1 MEDKSSRAFME
12 GTIAKTVFKNA
23 IPSICAM
30 LMVLV
35 YNLAD
40 FFFIGQTHNDY
51 MVAAVSLATPLFLVY
66 MALGSLF
73 GIGGTSV
80 ISRALGEG
88 KSDYI
93 KKVSSFCTWG
103 CIGIGFISTIL
114 MWLFMDKLVN
124 MLGASSETFDY
135 TKSYLNIIVGAGTF
149 VMLTNCFSNTIRSEG
164 EPNIAMRGTIIGNII
179 NIILDPIFIFT
190 FGLGI
195 KGAALA
201 TVIGNVVGALY
212 YFSYFFSG
220 KSILS
225 ISIKDFS
232 IQKIIVS
239 SVFAIGLPAAIVDVL
254 MSFANMFVNIQISFY
269 GDMPIA
275 AYGVAAKILMIVAT
289 VAIGLGQGV
298 LPILGYCWG
307 AKEYKRF
314 FDCIKFSALF
324 AITLC
329 VLISILVF
337 VFTKP
342 IVAIFLTDQTAL
354 EQGIVFTRIMFSIGW
369 TVGMMCVFMTTLQA
383 IGAAKTSL
391 IVSMSR
397 QGLLFIPLVFI
408 MGKIWGLYGIVWAQ
422 PTSDVITVVLAFILM
437 MKGIKSK
444 QTNSA
449 QNFQTA
455 CDKFSN

>member
-149 VMLTNCFSNTIRSEG
+149 VMLTTCFSNTIRSEG

-201 TVIGNVVGALY
+201 TFIGNVVWALY

-289 VAIGLGQGV
+289 VAIGLGQGF
-298 LPILGYCWG
+298 C
-307 AKEYKRF
+307 RF
-314 FDCIKFSALF
+314 
-324 AITLC
+324 
-329 VLISILVF
+329 
-337 VFTKP
+337 
-342 IVAIFLTDQTAL
+342 
-354 EQGIVFTRIMFSIGW
+354 
-369 TVGMMCVFMTTLQA
+369 
-383 IGAAKTSL
+383 
-391 IVSMSR
+391 
-397 QGLLFIPLVFI
+397 
-408 MGKIWGLYGIVWAQ
+408 
-422 PTSDVITVVLAFILM
+422 
-437 MKGIKSK
+437 
-444 QTNSA
+444 
-449 QNFQTA
+449 
-455 CDKFSN
+455 

>member
-1 MEDKSSRAFME
+1 MEDKSSKAFME
-12 GTIAKTVFKNA
+12 GTIVRTVFKNA

-88 KSDYI
+88 KYDYT

-135 TKSYLNIIVGAGTF
+135 TKNYLNIIVGAGTF
-149 VMLTNCFSNTIRSEG
+149 VMLTNCFSNTIRAEG
-164 EPNIAMRGTIIGNII
+164 EPNIAMKGAVIGNII

-190 FGLGI
+190 CGLGI

-201 TVIGNVVGALY
+201 TVVGNVLGALY
-212 YFSYFFSG
+212 YFSYFLSG

-269 GDMPIA
+269 GDMAIA

-307 AKEYKRF
+307 AKEFKRF

-324 AITLC
+324 TTTLC
-329 VLISILVF
+329 VLISIFVF

-354 EQGIVFTRIMFSIGW
+354 EQGIIFTRIMFSIGW

-437 MKGIKSK
+437 MKEIKSK
-444 QTNSA
+444 QTNTA
-449 QNFQTA
+449 QNF
-455 CDKFSN
+455 